1 MWKLI
6 GLPVAAML
14 LLSGCA
20 RIDEA
25 LNRFQRQWD
34 ATPKTVTVYSLNGT
48 AVKTYDIGR
57 SKVTRSDGVGDYIY
71 FYAQGRYIQTNMPYI
86 VEAK

>member
-6 GLPVAAML
+6 GVPLAVVL
-14 LLSGCA
+14 LTSGCA

-25 LNRFQRQWD
+25 LNRVQRQWD
-34 ATPKTVTVYSLNGT
+34 ASPKIVTVYSLNGT

-57 SKVTRSDGVGDYIY
+57 SKVTRAEANGDYIY
-71 FYAQGRYIQTNMPYI
+71 FYSDSRYVQTNMPYI